1 MSTLVLT
8 HPVTQPVRC
17 PAQRDHAN
25 LALLAVLDAE
35 IEALKGRLRKKSA
48 NAPFA
53 GDGARADLDRQSG
66 WLQDSV
72 AKLQARRDALC

>member
-8 HPVTQPVRC
+8 DPVIEPVQC
-17 PAQRDHAN
+17 PAQRDQAN
-25 LALLAVLDAE
+25 LALRRVLDAE
-35 IEALKGRLRKKSA
+35 IEALTARLRQRSA
-48 NAPFA
+48 DAA
-53 GDGARADLDRQSG
+53 VASGLARADLDRQAG